1 MNTVLP
7 IGEPLGPH
15 YYEWRTLVR
24 STPDS
29 PVGQWM
35 LQAAPQLTEA
45 EMAASDAPYPDARH
59 KAGPRTF
66 PDLAMV
72 EPQMDG
78 VAEARAALHLWQE
91 EWSGQSFMAIGSN
104 DPDVEPM
111 HQLRAA
117 IRGCPEPM
125 ILPDTGHFV
134 QEEAG
139 QAVARAALATF
150 GDIR

>member
-24 STPDS
+24 GTPDP

-35 LQAAPQLTEA
+35 RDAAPQLTEA
-45 EMAASDAPYPDARH
+45 ETAAYDAPYPDARH
-59 KAGPRTF
+59 KAGPRIF
-66 PDLAMV
+66 PNLAMV

-78 VAEARAALHLWQE
+78 VTEARAALQFWQE
-91 EWSGQSFMAIGSN
+91 EWSGQSFMAIGAN
-104 DPDVEPM
+104 DPDVQPM

-117 IRGCPEPM
+117 IGGCPEPM
-125 ILPDTGHFV
+125 IPPTPGTSFRRRP
-134 QEEAG
+134 AK
-139 QAVARAALATF
+139 R
-150 GDIR
+150 